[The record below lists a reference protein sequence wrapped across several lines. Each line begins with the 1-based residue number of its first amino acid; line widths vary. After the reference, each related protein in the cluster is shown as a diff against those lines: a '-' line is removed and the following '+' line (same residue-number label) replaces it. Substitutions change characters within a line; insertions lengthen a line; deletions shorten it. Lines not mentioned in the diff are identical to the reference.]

1 MVNADLDLYKIAGS
15 REIPQIEVQLVQS
28 YIGQS
33 STDASGIGEAAGIIS
48 AAAAIGNAFHN
59 ATGVR
64 IRSTPMTPS
73 VVLATLSKAAPQR
86 SEA

>member
-1 MVNADLDLYKIAGS
+1 MVIRRNLDQYKIAGS
-15 REIPQIEVQLVQS
+15 REIRSDSDVQLVQS

-33 STDASGIGEAAGIIS
+33 LDGCLGHRRSGRDHTS

-64 IRSTPMTPS
+64 IRSTPDD
-73 VVLATLSKAAPQR
+73 AGRGAR
-86 SEA
+86 RR